1 MSYIHAEVVSM
12 DRERLRKGRGIT
24 SDLFSTAKRLYNKI
38 PIASLVNTAIDAL
51 PIELNIPGYQ
61 YCGPGTKLA
70 KRLARGDLGINKL
83 DKACKEHDIAYSK
96 FSDSEH
102 RSVAD
107 KVLAGKA
114 WERVKSTDASVG
126 ERAAAL
132 TVAAAMKAKTAV
144 GGGRRRR
151 RRGGRRKV
159 QRGGSLRKHR
169 HQQRTKKKRGKK
181 LSSMARS
188 GKGLYLK
195 PYDRVY

>member
-24 SDLFSTAKRLYNKI
+24 SDLFSTAKTLYNKI

-51 PIELNIPGYQ
+51 PIELHLPGYS

-107 KVLAGKA
+107 KVLAAKA

-132 TVAAAMKAKTAV
+132 SVAAAMKAKTAI
-144 GGGRRRR
+144 GGGRRRRRR

-159 QRGGSLRKHR
+159 QTGGSLRRRRNHN
-169 HQQRTKKKRGKK
+169 KKKTQKK
-181 LSSMARS
+181 LWSMARS
-188 GKGLYLK
+188 GRGLYLR

>member
-1 MSYIHAEVVSM
+1 M

-24 SDLFSTAKRLYNKI
+24 SDLFSTAKTLYNKI

-51 PIELNIPGYQ
+51 PIELHLPGYS

-107 KVLAGKA
+107 KVLASKA

-159 QRGGSLRKHR
+159 QRGGSLRTRR
-169 HQQRTKKKRGKK
+169 HQQRNKKKGGRR
-181 LSSMARS
+181 LWSMARS